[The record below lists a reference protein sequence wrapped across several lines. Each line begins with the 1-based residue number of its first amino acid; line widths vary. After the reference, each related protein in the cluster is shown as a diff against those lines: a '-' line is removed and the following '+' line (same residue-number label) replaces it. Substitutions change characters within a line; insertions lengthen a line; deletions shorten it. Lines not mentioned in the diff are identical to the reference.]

1 MFQDELPL
9 VGRSPESV
17 RDWIRARRRTRWQRI
32 RDWAWAKI
40 LRPALGALLEL
51 IQRLRF
57 LRQVPGPVWTI
68 GTALISIAIYSS
80 RLGWKLSAGFIT
92 LLMVHELGHIVAARY
107 YGIKISA
114 PVVAPYL
121 GALII
126 IREEIRDPWKQAVM
140 GIAGPVFGTA
150 GALVCWAVSHA
161 TGSLL
166 FAEIAFAAMIING
179 VNVLPLG
186 ALDGGHVVA
195 LFHRKL
201 WIIGYLIMAVMAW
214 YIRAPMMI
222 LSLVIMLP
230 MVIGVFRKPGTRRL
244 SRGKD
249 AFHVSLRKRLAMG
262 ALYIGLIAIL
272 AASMSLIFSED
283 IAPAF
288 KAEHARSV
296 AALGAGSPVAKK

>member
-9 VGRSPESV
+9 VGRSAESV
-17 RDWIRARRRTRWQRI
+17 REWIRARRRTRWQRI
-32 RDWAWAKI
+32 CDWACEKI
-40 LRPALGALLEL
+40 LKPALGALLEL

-57 LRQVPGPVWTI
+57 LKQVRGPVWTI
-68 GTALISIAIYSS
+68 GSALITIAIYSS
-80 RLGWKLSAGFIT
+80 RLGWKLSAGFIAM
-92 LLMVHELGHIVAARY
+92 LMVHELGHIFAARY
-107 YGIKISA
+107 YGISIG
-114 PVVAPYL
+114 PPIVWPYL
-121 GALII
+121 GALIN
-126 IREEIRDPWKQAVM
+126 IREDIRDPWKQAVM

-161 TGSLL
+161 TGSVL
-166 FAEIAFAAMIING
+166 FAEIAFGSMIMNG

-195 LFHRKL
+195 LFHKKL

-230 MVIGVFRKPGTRRL
+230 MLIGAFRKPRSSPL
-244 SRGKD
+244 SRWQDAVRISLGKR
-249 AFHVSLRKRLAMG
+249 FAMG
-262 ALYIGLIAIL
+262 GFYLGLVALL
-272 AASMSLIFSED
+272 AASICLIFARD
-283 IAPAF
+283 IAPAL

-296 AALGAGSPVAKK
+296 AALGSGSPVAKK